1 MPHDGGVAAFVHKR
15 TERHRVQG
23 YTNGRILRSCAM
35 SLDELRERLTTLDRE
50 LVALI
55 AKRQEIVAD
64 VSAYK
69 LQTGAATRD
78 YARERRVI
86 EDARRLARS
95 TGLDT
100 EVVEQVMQA
109 LIRAS
114 LTHQEQ
120 SRVAAESSG
129 AGKTALLIGGAGK
142 MGGWMAEFL
151 ASQGYY
157 VQIADPRRPSLPF
170 PWIPDW
176 KQSGLEHDVIVV
188 AAPIKATAEVLHALA
203 SRRPRGLIMDVGS
216 LKTPL
221 RPGFAALAA
230 AGCRVASIHP
240 MFGPGTRLL
249 SGRHIIFVDV
259 GSAQALNEAHQLFAS
274 TMAARVDMSLDDHDR
289 AIAYVLGLSHALNL
303 AFFTALA
310 DSGELVPHLKAL
322 SSTTFDAQLQVAS
335 GVARENPKLYFEIQA
350 LNQFGRAPLKALVEA
365 AERVRGLVEA
375 GDEAGFVSLMKAGRD
390 YLDLT

>member
-1 MPHDGGVAAFVHKR
+1 
-15 TERHRVQG
+15 
-23 YTNGRILRSCAM
+23 M

-69 LQTGAATRD
+69 LQTGTATRD

-203 SRRPRGLIMDVGS
+203 SRRPHGLIMDVGS

>member
-1 MPHDGGVAAFVHKR
+1 
-15 TERHRVQG
+15 
-23 YTNGRILRSCAM
+23 M

-55 AKRQEIVAD
+55 VKRQDIVAD
-64 VSAYK
+64 VSACK
-69 LQTGAATRD
+69 LQTGTATRD

-86 EDARRLARS
+86 EDARRRARG

-100 EVVEQVMQA
+100 EVVEQIMQA

-157 VQIADPRRPSLPF
+157 VQIADPRRPSLSF

-176 KQSGLEHDVIVV
+176 EQSGLEHDVIVV
-188 AAPIKATAEVLHALA
+188 AAPIKATAEILHALA

-221 RPGFAALAA
+221 RPGFEALAD
-230 AGCRVASIHP
+230 AGCRIASIHP
-240 MFGPGTRLL
+240 MFGPDTRLL

-259 GSAQALNEAHQLFAS
+259 GSAEALDEAQQLFAS
-274 TMAARVDMSLDDHDR
+274 TMATRVDMSLDDHDR

-350 LNQFGRAPLKALVEA
+350 FNQFGRAPLNALVEA

-390 YLDLT
+390 YLDLPRQ